1 MTRHVTLMLTA
12 LVLASCAAKPG
23 PPIALKPEIVRS
35 RERFTREYVIQP
47 GDQLA
52 LTVFHVPELAS
63 VMIVRPDGYVSVPI
77 LKDIKVTG
85 MTVPEV
91 DQELERRFATRLV
104 SPDVTVSI
112 QNPRQ
117 ASVYVLGEVARPGP
131 VPIRDAATVAEA
143 LANAGGATR
152 TAAPDN
158 VAVVRLEDDG
168 YLTGTII
175 PRENSGE
182 TAFYMA
188 LSAVPLQTGDMVIV
202 PESGRSQFVRFIS
215 DYINT
220 PLTGVNQLMQ
230 PYLQYETLKLIQ
242 RAAP

>member
-1 MTRHVTLMLTA
+1 MIRHIPLLLTA
-12 LVLASCAAKPG
+12 VVVASCAAKPG
-23 PPIALKPEIVRS
+23 PAIALKPEIVRS
-35 RERFTREYVIQP
+35 RERFTREYVLQP
-47 GDQLA
+47 GDQIA
-52 LTVFHVPELAS
+52 LTVFHVPELTS
-63 VMIVRPDGYVSVPI
+63 VLIVRPDGYISVPI
-77 LKDIKVTG
+77 LKDVKVAG

-91 DQELERRFATRLV
+91 DQDLERRFATRLV
-104 SPDVTVSI
+104 APDVTVSV

-175 PRENSGE
+175 PRGTSGE
-182 TAFYMA
+182 TASYMA
-188 LSAVPLQTGDMVIV
+188 YSAVPLRTGDMVIV
-202 PESGRSQFVRFIS
+202 PENGRSQFVRFIT

-220 PLTGVNQLMQ
+220 PLSGISQAMQ
-230 PYLQYETLKLIQ
+230 PYVQYETIRLVQKVT
-242 RAAP
+242 P